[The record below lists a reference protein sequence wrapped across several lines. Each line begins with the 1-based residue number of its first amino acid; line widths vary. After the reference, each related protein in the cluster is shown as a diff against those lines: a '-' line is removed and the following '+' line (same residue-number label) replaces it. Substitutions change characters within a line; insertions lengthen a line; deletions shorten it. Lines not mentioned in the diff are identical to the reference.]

1 MKSLMVTALA
11 TVLLWLPT
19 DGTSQRTEY
28 GSSTPSH
35 LSSGSVEVL
44 DTEFC
49 DGFEAGYKTGYKE
62 AKRTTFDPFP
72 PFCPFQPFK
81 KTGDPES
88 DFEHGYVIGY
98 KKGFA
103 DGRV

>member
-1 MKSLMVTALA
+1 MVTALA

-62 AKRTTFDPFP
+62 AKRTSLNPLTPL
-72 PFCPFQPFK
+72 CPLQPLKGF
-81 KTGDPES
+81 GDPAS

-98 KKGFA
+98 KKGLA
-103 DGRV
+103 AGRL